1 MEICC
6 CFSSQTHSLNCTA
19 QIVMNVVSLR
29 PRQFAFT
36 EIFRVDQRLLYGF
49 DRLFVLLVTQ
59 VEFPQLH
66 MSEDILACYF
76 AFTTFP
82 WVEFAF
88 RQQGD
93 RFFVL
98 F

>member
-1 MEICC
+1 MEICYC
-6 CFSSQTHSLNCTA
+6 LFSQTQSLIGTA
-19 QIVMNVVSLR
+19 QIVMNAVFLR
-29 PRQFAFT
+29 TRQFAFT
-36 EIFRVDQRLLYGF
+36 EILRVDQRLLYGF
-49 DRLFVLLVTQ
+49 DGLFVLLVTQ

-88 RQQGD
+88 RHQGD